1 MSCNIPA
8 LKKIGYIPAASLSFE
23 TDSIISPKSVITV
36 YSEFTDL
43 PIVRYGGL
51 TVTPKMVNGE
61 EISTTVVK
69 FSMEYDSLNDYG
81 SELMRVPSSFR
92 VTDIRGVNY
101 ILGLKDKPHP
111 MVMIGS
117 VVDDVPSGKRIRNV
131 EITFT
136 AAYSVLRIG

>member
-1 MSCNIPA
+1 
-8 LKKIGYIPAASLSFE
+8 
-23 TDSIISPKSVITV
+23 
-36 YSEFTDL
+36 
-43 PIVRYGGL
+43 
-51 TVTPKMVNGE
+51 MVNGE

-69 FSMEYDSLNDYG
+69 FSIEYDSLNDYG
-81 SELMRVPSSFR
+81 ADLMRVPSSFR

-111 MVMIGS
+111 VVMIGS

-136 AAYSVLRIG
+136 APYSLLRIG

>member
-69 FSMEYDSLNDYG
+69 FSLEYDSLNDYG
-81 SELMRVPSSFR
+81 SELMRVRRICRILFR
-92 VTDIRGVNY
+92 RG
-101 ILGLKDKPHP
+101 
-111 MVMIGS
+111 
-117 VVDDVPSGKRIRNV
+117 RINFAV
-131 EITFT
+131 
-136 AAYSVLRIG
+136 AV